1 MKYLVIVESP
11 SKCKKIEKYLND
23 NDANIYEVVAT
34 MGHITEVKSLK
45 NIDMTNFQCRY
56 DLIDAKMKHIDMIR
70 KKIQCVDEV
79 ILACDADREGEGICY
94 FICHVFQLDVEKT
107 KRIVFHEITESAII
121 QAIRNPRSIDMNLA
135 YAQQSRQIL
144 DLLVGFSITPLLWDC
159 FSKNHQSSLSAG
171 RCQTP
176 ALRLVYDNYLEIKNQ
191 SREQHYQVTGYF
203 TSKIIPF
210 ELSKT
215 FDTED
220 ELMDFFENT
229 LEFQHIYSCSE
240 PKESI
245 VSQPDP
251 FITSTLQ
258 QAASNEL
265 HMSPK
270 ETMKHAQQLYEV
282 GLITYMRTDSKTY
295 SKEFIETVKKY
306 ILQNYNDSKYIHPN
320 VDNLCE
326 SNNKTKIN
334 SDNDKANDDT
344 SKKKTTK
351 KKEKT
356 TKEKEEK
363 TTKDEKENL
372 LSQEAHEAIRPV
384 NIQTKLTDIKEQIDP
399 KAKKL
404 YELIWKR
411 TLESCMSEAIYYF
424 IVAEISAYKNT
435 VYKYRTDQILF
446 PGWKILQKKYDE
458 NNSLYHYL
466 LHLKQKVFINYHKI
480 TAKVH
485 IKNMK
490 HHYTE
495 ARLVQLLEE
504 KGIGRPSTFSSLIDK
519 IQERGYVN
527 KENVDGLTIKCR
539 EFSLEGEELT
549 ETMEE
554 REFGNEKGKL
564 VIKPLGILVIEF
576 LIKHFEELFN
586 YEYTKQMEDDLD
598 MISQGKMEYGSL
610 CRNIYEQLNKLMEP
624 IQKEKR
630 KIQID
635 EHHEYM
641 IGKYGPVI
649 KHTIDNNVEFLPVKK
664 DIDFKKLEAG
674 EYTLPDLLDDATDT
688 SKKILLGKY
697 QGLDLF
703 VKKGKY
709 GNYVEW
715 GENKQS
721 IGELAT
727 KPIHTIDYIDVLKF
741 LERDGLLDPTKPV
754 GLVRELSNNISIRSG
769 KFGNY
774 IYYKNTRMKKP
785 QFFPL
790 KNFKEDVKTC
800 SKHVLLAWIK
810 EVHKI
815 E

>member
-23 NDANIYEVVAT
+23 NDANMYEVVAT
-34 MGHITEVKSLK
+34 MGHITELKSLK
-45 NIDMTNFQCRY
+45 NIDMTNFQCKY
-56 DLIDAKMKHIDMIR
+56 DLIDAKMKNIDMIR
-70 KKIQCVDEV
+70 KKIQSVDEV

-107 KRIVFHEITESAII
+107 KRIVFHEITENAII
-121 QAIRNPRSIDMNLA
+121 QAIRNPRTIDMNLA

-176 ALRLVYDNYLEIKNQ
+176 ALRLIYNNYLEIKNE

-215 FDTED
+215 FDTEE
-220 ELMDFFENT
+220 ELMEFFENT
-229 LEFQHIYSCSE
+229 LEFKHIYSCSE

-270 ETMKHAQQLYEV
+270 ETMKHAQQLYET

-295 SKEFIETVKKY
+295 SKDFIETVKKY
-306 ILQNYNDSKYIHPN
+306 ILQNYNDIKYTHPN
-320 VDNLCE
+320 VDRLCE
-326 SNNKTKIN
+326 SNKKSETKTETKTETETKTK
-334 SDNDKANDDT
+334 T
-344 SKKKTTK
+344 KTKTKTNK
-351 KKEKT
+351 KKEK
-356 TKEKEEK
+356 EK
-363 TTKDEKENL
+363 TIKENSM
-372 LSQEAHEAIRPV
+372 SQEAHEAIRPV
-384 NIQTKLTDIKEQIDP
+384 NISTKLSDIKEQIDP

-404 YELIWKR
+404 YDLIWKR
-411 TLESCMSEAIYYF
+411 TLESCMSEAIFYF

-435 VYKYRTDQILF
+435 VYKYRADQMLF
-446 PGWKILQKKYDE
+446 PGWKVVQNKYEE

-466 LHLKQKVFINYHKI
+466 FNVKQKIITNYHKI
-480 TAKVH
+480 TAKIH

-504 KGIGRPSTFSSLIDK
+504 KGIGRPSTFSSLVDK

-564 VIKPLGILVIEF
+564 VIQPLGILVIEF

-598 MISQGKMEYGSL
+598 MISQGKMEYVSL
-610 CRNIYEQLNKLMEP
+610 CRNIYEKLNKLMEP

-635 EHHEYM
+635 ENHEYM

-664 DIDFKKLEAG
+664 DIDLKKLEAG
-674 EYTLPDLLDDATDT
+674 EYRLSDLLEDAIDT

-697 QGLDLF
+697 QGFELF

-727 KPIHTIDYIDVLKF
+727 KAIHTIDYIDVLKF
-741 LERDGLLDPTKPV
+741 LEKDGLLDPTKPV
-754 GLVRELSNNISIRSG
+754 GMVRELSNNISIRSG

-800 SKHVLLAWIK
+800 SKYVLLAWIK
-810 EVHKI
+810 ETHKI